1 MTSTA
6 IRRPAA
12 VVTGAGSG
20 VGAAIATLL
29 AADYDLLLTHLQPDD
44 DLDTV
49 LDTCSSHGAQVTTVT
64 GDLTDPA
71 IQHQL
76 QHHVGDLDDRL
87 QVAVSNAGAY
97 PRIPWQDTTP
107 EVFNRQLAVNLTTH
121 AALARITTHALTT
134 AASRGRFVTIS
145 SVLTQLGRVELAGY
159 IAAKAGLEG
168 LTRALAREL
177 GPRGVTVN
185 CVRAGSIVVPT
196 ERLVVAADDY
206 EAMIARQLARQ
217 AIPRRGTPEDVAAA
231 VAYLISP
238 AAGFVTGQ
246 ILTVDGGWCLH

>member
-6 IRRPAA
+6 TRRPAA

-20 VGAAIATLL
+20 IGAAIATRL

-44 DLDTV
+44 DLDAV
-49 LDTCSSHGAQVTTVT
+49 RATCTGHGAQVTTVT
-64 GDLTDPA
+64 GDLTDSA
-71 IQHQL
+71 VQDQL
-76 QHHVGDLDDRL
+76 QHRVTALGDRL
-87 QVAVSNAGAY
+87 EVVVSNAGAY
-97 PRIPWQDTTP
+97 PRIPWRDTTP
-107 EVFNRQLAVNLTTH
+107 GLFARQIDVNLTTH
-121 AALARITTHALTT
+121 AALARTTTDALTT
-134 AASRGRFVTIS
+134 AADRGRFVAIS
-145 SVLTQLGRVELAGY
+145 SVLAQLGRIDLAGY

-177 GPRGVTVN
+177 GPHGVTVN
-185 CVRAGSIVVPT
+185 CVRAGSIVVPA

-206 EAMIARQLARQ
+206 EAMNARQLARQ

-231 VAYLISP
+231 VTYLISP